1 MTAATPGSPFLEPP
15 GHAGGGNINAHLGG
29 FRSAPQSPYGTHS
42 FRQSALD
49 DPSFSND
56 AAFEPSSYGSQKGLL
71 PLSGSLSLDT
81 VGGRNY
87 SSFARPSHQAHLFPA
102 AEDYGILASYS
113 QPQLYSAEPLYEHQ
127 DARSDNGLGLPTSQ
141 AHLRSVSEGLRP
153 YSQTPQPR
161 MPSPVE
167 LDSLNEVVDP
177 NNAAAV
183 GLDGRDGSLES
194 LRSHSHS
201 QPLSH
206 SPGSLLDT
214 SIQTQSAS
222 E

>member
-1 MTAATPGSPFLEPP
+1 MNIRTLGAT
-15 GHAGGGNINAHLGG
+15 
-29 FRSAPQSPYGTHS
+29 
-42 FRQSALD
+42 
-49 DPSFSND
+49 
-56 AAFEPSSYGSQKGLL
+56 
-71 PLSGSLSLDT
+71 T
-81 VGGRNY
+81 V
-87 SSFARPSHQAHLFPA
+87 
-102 AEDYGILASYS
+102 
-113 QPQLYSAEPLYEHQ
+113 
-127 DARSDNGLGLPTSQ
+127 SDLPTSQ

-183 GLDGRDGSLES
+183 GLDGRDGSIES